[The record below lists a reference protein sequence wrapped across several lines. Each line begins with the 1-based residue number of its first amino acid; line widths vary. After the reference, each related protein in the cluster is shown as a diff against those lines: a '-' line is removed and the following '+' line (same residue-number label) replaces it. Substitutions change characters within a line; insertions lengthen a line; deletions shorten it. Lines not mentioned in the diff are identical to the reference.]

1 MAWDNELKEIDI
13 KNCPYYC
20 FDDMMNINNF
30 NPINIDVDNK
40 SCTDFI
46 YDTGYETSDGVK
58 PFYNNFNE
66 INEFIIMNI

>member
-30 NPINIDVDNK
+30 NPVNIDVDNK
-40 SCTDFI
+40 
-46 YDTGYETSDGVK
+46 
-58 PFYNNFNE
+58 
-66 INEFIIMNI
+66 